1 MEDLM
6 SNENILGR
14 ILIVDDE
21 KENNE
26 IIRDILED
34 VNYHTVLASNASE
47 AKTIIAV
54 EDFDLVLL
62 DVWMPGQDGMSLL
75 EEWIIDGFDTPIVMM
90 SGHAEP
96 SDIVRALKLGAV
108 DFLKK
113 PLHDF
118 LPIVRNILKPQVQP
132 VSSQEV
138 IGIDYSLKLKEARN
152 LFERQYLLH
161 HLSLNNSNIATV
173 AEKAGLERT
182 TLYRKLKDLGIDK
195 K

>member
-1 MEDLM
+1 M
-6 SNENILGR
+6 SDENILGR
-14 ILIVDDE
+14 ILIIDDE
-21 KENNE
+21 KQNNE

-34 VNYHTVLASNASE
+34 VNYRTVLASSASE

-54 EDFDLVLL
+54 EEFDLVLL

-75 EEWIIDGFDTPIVMM
+75 EEWIIDGFDAPIVMM

-118 LPIVRNILKPQVQP
+118 LPIVRNILTPQEKTE
-132 VSSQEV
+132 SSQEV
-138 IGIDYSLKLKEARN
+138 SGIDYSLKLKEARN

-161 HLSLNNSNIATV
+161 HLSLNDNNIATV

>member
-1 MEDLM
+1 M
-6 SNENILGR
+6 SDESILGK
-14 ILIVDDE
+14 ILIIDDE
-21 KENNE
+21 KHNTE

-34 VNYHTVLASNASE
+34 VNYRTVLARSANE
-47 AKTIIAV
+47 AKTIVAV
-54 EDFDLVLL
+54 EDFDLVLM

-75 EEWIIDGFDTPIVMM
+75 TEWISDGFDTPIVMM

-96 SDIVRALKLGAV
+96 IDIVRALKLGAI

-118 LPIVRNILKPQVQP
+118 LPIVRNILTPQEQP
-132 VSSQEV
+132 ESNQEV
-138 IGIDYSLKLKEARN
+138 SGIDYSLKLKEARN
-152 LFERQYLLH
+152 IFERQYLLH
-161 HLSLNNSNIATV
+161 HLSLNDNNIATV

>member
-1 MEDLM
+1 M
-6 SNENILGR
+6 SDERILGR
-14 ILIVDDE
+14 ILIIDDE
-21 KENNE
+21 KQNNE
-26 IIRDILED
+26 IIKDVLED
-34 VNYHTVLASNASE
+34 VNYWAVLASSASE
-47 AKTIIAV
+47 AKTIVAV

-118 LPIVRNILKPQVQP
+118 LPIVRNILKPREQTE
-132 VSSQEV
+132 SSQEV
-138 IGIDYSLKLKEARN
+138 SGIDYSLKLKEARS

-161 HLSLNNSNIATV
+161 HLSLNNNNIATV

>member
-1 MEDLM
+1 MIDE
-6 SNENILGR
+6 SILGR
-14 ILIVDDE
+14 ILIIDDE
-21 KENNE
+21 KQNNE
-26 IIRDILED
+26 IIKDILED
-34 VNYHTVLASNASE
+34 VNYRTVLASSANE
-47 AKTIIAV
+47 AKTIVAV

-96 SDIVRALKLGAV
+96 SDIVKALKLGAV

-118 LPIVRNILKPQVQP
+118 LPIVRNILKPREQTE
-132 VSSQEV
+132 SSQEV
-138 IGIDYSLKLKEARN
+138 SGIDYSLKLKEARN

-161 HLSLNNSNIATV
+161 HLSLNDNNIASV

>member
-1 MEDLM
+1 M

-26 IIRDILED
+26 IIKDILED
-34 VNYHTVLASNASE
+34 VNYHAVLASNANE
-47 AKTIIAV
+47 AKTIVAV

-118 LPIVRNILKPQVQP
+118 LPIVRNILKPQEQSL
-132 VSSQEV
+132 SSQEV

>member
-26 IIRDILED
+26 IIKDILED
-34 VNYHTVLASNASE
+34 VNYHAVLASNANE

-118 LPIVRNILKPQVQP
+118 LPIVRNILTPQEQTE
-132 VSSQEV
+132 SSQEV
-138 IGIDYSLKLKEARN
+138 SGIDYSLKLKEARN

-161 HLSLNNSNIATV
+161 HLSLNDNNIATV

>member
-1 MEDLM
+1 M
-6 SNENILGR
+6 SDENILGR
-14 ILIVDDE
+14 ILIIDDE
-21 KENNE
+21 KQNNE

-34 VNYHTVLASNASE
+34 VNYRTVLASSASE

-54 EDFDLVLL
+54 EEFDLVLL

-118 LPIVRNILKPQVQP
+118 LPIVRNILTPQEQTE
-132 VSSQEV
+132 SSQEV
-138 IGIDYSLKLKEARN
+138 SGIDYSLKLKEARN

-161 HLSLNNSNIATV
+161 HLSLNDNNIATV

>member
-1 MEDLM
+1 M
-6 SNENILGR
+6 SDESIFGR
-14 ILIVDDE
+14 ILIIDDE
-21 KENNE
+21 KQNNE

-34 VNYHTVLASNASE
+34 VNYRTVLASSASE

-54 EDFDLVLL
+54 EEFDLVLL

-75 EEWIIDGFDTPIVMM
+75 EEWIIDGFDAPIVMM

-118 LPIVRNILKPQVQP
+118 LPIVRNILTPQEQTE
-132 VSSQEV
+132 SSQEV
-138 IGIDYSLKLKEARN
+138 SGIDYSLKLKEARN

-161 HLSLNNSNIATV
+161 HLSLNDNNIATV

>member
-26 IIRDILED
+26 IIKDILED
-34 VNYHTVLASNASE
+34 VNYHAVLASNANE

-118 LPIVRNILKPQVQP
+118 LPIVRNILKPREQTE
-132 VSSQEV
+132 SSQEV
-138 IGIDYSLKLKEARN
+138 SGIDYSLKLKEARS

-161 HLSLNNSNIATV
+161 HLSLNDNNIATV

>member
-1 MEDLM
+1 M
-6 SNENILGR
+6 SDESIFGR
-14 ILIVDDE
+14 ILIIDDE
-21 KENNE
+21 KQNNE

-34 VNYHTVLASNASE
+34 VNYRTVLASSASE
-47 AKTIIAV
+47 AKTIVAV

-118 LPIVRNILKPQVQP
+118 LPIVRNILTPQEQTE
-132 VSSQEV
+132 SSQEV
-138 IGIDYSLKLKEARN
+138 SGIDYSLKLKEARN

-161 HLSLNNSNIATV
+161 HLSLNDNNIATV

>member
-1 MEDLM
+1 MNDE
-6 SNENILGR
+6 SILGR
-14 ILIVDDE
+14 ILIIDDE
-21 KENNE
+21 KQNNE
-26 IIRDILED
+26 IIKDILED
-34 VNYHTVLASNASE
+34 VNYRTVLASSASE
-47 AKTIIAV
+47 AKTIVAV

-118 LPIVRNILKPQVQP
+118 LPIVRNILTPQEQTE
-132 VSSQEV
+132 SSQEV
-138 IGIDYSLKLKEARN
+138 SGIDYSLKLKEARN

-161 HLSLNNSNIATV
+161 HLSLNNNNIATV

>member
-1 MEDLM
+1 M
-6 SNENILGR
+6 SDESILGR
-14 ILIVDDE
+14 ILIIDDE
-21 KENNE
+21 KQNNE

-34 VNYHTVLASNASE
+34 VNYRAVLASSASE
-47 AKTIIAV
+47 AKTIVAV

-118 LPIVRNILKPQVQP
+118 LPIVRNILTPQEQTE
-132 VSSQEV
+132 SSQEV
-138 IGIDYSLKLKEARN
+138 SGIDYSLKLKEARN

-161 HLSLNNSNIATV
+161 HLSLNDNNIATV

>member
-1 MEDLM
+1 MIDE
-6 SNENILGR
+6 SILGR
-14 ILIVDDE
+14 ILIIDDE
-21 KENNE
+21 KQNNE
-26 IIRDILED
+26 IIKDILED
-34 VNYHTVLASNASE
+34 VNYRTVLASSANE
-47 AKTIIAV
+47 AKTIVAV

-96 SDIVRALKLGAV
+96 SDIVKALKLGAV

-118 LPIVRNILKPQVQP
+118 LPIVRNILKPREQTE
-132 VSSQEV
+132 SSQEV
-138 IGIDYSLKLKEARN
+138 SGIDYSLKLKEARS

-161 HLSLNNSNIATV
+161 HLSLSDNNIATV
-173 AEKAGLERT
+173 AKKAGLERT

>member
-1 MEDLM
+1 MIDE
-6 SNENILGR
+6 SILGR
-14 ILIVDDE
+14 ILIIDDE
-21 KENNE
+21 KQNNE
-26 IIRDILED
+26 IIKDILED
-34 VNYHTVLASNASE
+34 VNYRTVLASSANE
-47 AKTIIAV
+47 AKTIVAV

-96 SDIVRALKLGAV
+96 SDIVKALKLGAV

-118 LPIVRNILKPQVQP
+118 LPIVRNILKPREQTE
-132 VSSQEV
+132 SSQEV
-138 IGIDYSLKLKEARN
+138 SGIDYSLKLKEARS

-161 HLSLNNSNIATV
+161 HLSLNDNNIASV

>member
-1 MEDLM
+1 MNDE
-6 SNENILGR
+6 SILGR
-14 ILIVDDE
+14 ILIIDDE
-21 KENNE
+21 KQNNE
-26 IIRDILED
+26 IIKDILED
-34 VNYHTVLASNASE
+34 VNYRTVLASSASE
-47 AKTIIAV
+47 AKTIVAV

-118 LPIVRNILKPQVQP
+118 LPIVRNILKPQEQP
-132 VSSQEV
+132 ESSQEV

-161 HLSLNNSNIATV
+161 HLSLNDNNIANV

>member
-1 MEDLM
+1 M
-6 SNENILGR
+6 SEESILGR
-14 ILIVDDE
+14 ILIIDDE
-21 KENNE
+21 IHNTE

-34 VNYHTVLASNASE
+34 VNYRTALARSANE
-47 AKTIIAV
+47 AKTIVAV
-54 EDFDLVLL
+54 DNFDLVLM

-75 EEWIIDGFDTPIVMM
+75 AEWISEGFDTPIVMM

-96 SDIVRALKLGAV
+96 VDIVRALKLGAV

-118 LPIVRNILKPQVQP
+118 LPIVRNILMSQEKTE
-132 VSSQEV
+132 SSQEV
-138 IGIDYSLKLKEARN
+138 SGIDYSLKLKQARN
-152 LFERQYLLH
+152 LFERQYLIH
-161 HLSLNNSNIATV
+161 HLSLNDNNIASV

>member
-1 MEDLM
+1 MIDE
-6 SNENILGR
+6 SILGR
-14 ILIVDDE
+14 ILIIDDE
-21 KENNE
+21 KQNNE
-26 IIRDILED
+26 IIKDILED
-34 VNYHTVLASNASE
+34 VNYRTILASSANE
-47 AKTIIAV
+47 AKTIVAV
-54 EDFDLVLL
+54 KDFDLVLL

-96 SDIVRALKLGAV
+96 SDIVKALKLGAV

-118 LPIVRNILKPQVQP
+118 LPIVRNILKPREQTE
-132 VSSQEV
+132 SSQEV
-138 IGIDYSLKLKEARN
+138 SGIDYSLKLKEARN

-161 HLSLNNSNIATV
+161 HLSLNDNNIATV

>member
-1 MEDLM
+1 MIDE
-6 SNENILGR
+6 SILGR
-14 ILIVDDE
+14 ILIIDDE
-21 KENNE
+21 KQNNE
-26 IIRDILED
+26 IIKDILED
-34 VNYHTVLASNASE
+34 VNYRTVLASSANE
-47 AKTIIAV
+47 AKTIVAV

-96 SDIVRALKLGAV
+96 SDIVKALKLGAV

-118 LPIVRNILKPQVQP
+118 LPIVRNILKPRKQTE
-132 VSSQEV
+132 SSQELT
-138 IGIDYSLKLKEARN
+138 GIDYSLKLKEARN

-161 HLSLNNSNIATV
+161 HLSLNDNNIATV

>member
-1 MEDLM
+1 M

-26 IIRDILED
+26 IIKDILED
-34 VNYHTVLASNASE
+34 VNYHAVLASNANE

-118 LPIVRNILKPQVQP
+118 LPIVRNILKPQEQP
-132 VSSQEV
+132 VSSQKV
-138 IGIDYSLKLKEARN
+138 FGIDYSLKLKEARN

-161 HLSLNNSNIATV
+161 HLSLNNNNIATV

>member
-1 MEDLM
+1 M
-6 SNENILGR
+6 SDESIFGR
-14 ILIVDDE
+14 ILIIDDE
-21 KENNE
+21 KQNNE

-34 VNYHTVLASNASE
+34 VNYRTVLASSASE

-54 EDFDLVLL
+54 EEFDLVLL

-118 LPIVRNILKPQVQP
+118 LPIVRNILTPQEQTE
-132 VSSQEV
+132 SSQEV
-138 IGIDYSLKLKEARN
+138 SGIDYSLKLKEARN

-161 HLSLNNSNIATV
+161 HLSLNDNNIATV

>member
-1 MEDLM
+1 MNDE
-6 SNENILGR
+6 SILGR
-14 ILIVDDE
+14 ILIIDDE
-21 KENNE
+21 KQNNE
-26 IIRDILED
+26 IIKDILED
-34 VNYHTVLASNASE
+34 VNYRTVLASSASE
-47 AKTIIAV
+47 AKTIVAV

-118 LPIVRNILKPQVQP
+118 LPIVRNILKPQEQP
-132 VSSQEV
+132 ESSQEV

-161 HLSLNNSNIATV
+161 HLSLNNNNIATV

>member
-26 IIRDILED
+26 IIKDILED
-34 VNYHTVLASNASE
+34 VNYHAVLASNANE
-47 AKTIIAV
+47 AKTIVAV

-118 LPIVRNILKPQVQP
+118 LPIVRNILQPQEQTE
-132 VSSQEV
+132 SSQEV
-138 IGIDYSLKLKEARN
+138 SGIDYSLKLKEARN

-161 HLSLNNSNIATV
+161 HLSLNNNNIATV